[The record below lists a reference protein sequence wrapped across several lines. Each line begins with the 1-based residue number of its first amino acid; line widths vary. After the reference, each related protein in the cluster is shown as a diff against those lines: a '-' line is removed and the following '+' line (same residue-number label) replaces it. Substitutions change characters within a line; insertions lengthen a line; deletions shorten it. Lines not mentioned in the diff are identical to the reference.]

1 MSKRS
6 RNAWIQLAVL
16 VLLGGAVILTL
27 VLPQLSDRRTP
38 EAPLEL
44 SVIIRE
50 SDSSLWGNARLGMEQ
65 AAAEL
70 RAETRFL
77 VLSKENDSQE
87 QEDLLRREYEGGA
100 DALVVAPADPEKLA
114 VRLGELTGKYPVV
127 ALESALEGA
136 ERTIAPDNR
145 ALGQALAQAL
155 LEDWTGGAVLLLD
168 TAPESSGV
176 RERLEGAKE
185 VLEQA
190 GVPVQCRTA
199 RAGGM
204 PAVLDGLIREAGT
217 EWIMAFE
224 PAATQ
229 GAASAKESR
238 GLDQPL
244 YGVGVTTDAAAW
256 LERGTVTAVAAWSDY
271 AAGYLAVES
280 AVKAVRGEKIETE
293 PLPFSV
299 VRGEDIY
306 DPDNEKLLFPVAS

>member
-16 VLLGGAVILTL
+16 ALLGGAVILTL
-27 VLPQLSDRRTP
+27 VLPQLSNRRTP
-38 EAPLEL
+38 DPPLEL
-44 SVIIRE
+44 SVVIRE

-77 VLSKENDSQE
+77 VLSADNDGQE

-100 DALVVAPADPEKLA
+100 GALVVVPAEPETLA
-114 VRLGELTGKYPVV
+114 QDLRELTGKCPVV
-127 ALESALEGA
+127 TLESALEGA
-136 ERTIAPDNR
+136 EDTISPDNR
-145 ALGQALAQAL
+145 ALGQALALAL

-168 TAPESSGV
+168 TAPGSFGV
-176 RERLEGAKE
+176 RDRLEGAKE
-185 VLEQA
+185 VLEEA
-190 GVPVQCRTA
+190 GVPVQCRAA
-199 RAGGM
+199 RAGGL
-204 PAVLDGLIREAGT
+204 PVVLDGLTREAGT
-217 EWIMAFE
+217 DWIMAFE

-229 GAASAKESR
+229 GAAAAKESR
-238 GLDQPL
+238 GLEQPL
-244 YGVGVTTDAAAW
+244 YGVGVTTDVAAW
-256 LERGTVTAVAAWSDY
+256 LERGTVTAVAVWSDY

-280 AVKAVRGEKIETE
+280 AVKAARGEKNKSE

-299 VRGEDIY
+299 VRGEEIY